1 MATAARRGKSSPRAS
16 GKKSKSARSVATA
29 SKENNR
35 PPQALLAIVQ
45 NYIDGRWRDAEFGET
60 TDVEDPSNGR
70 IIAKAPA
77 GTVRDAKAAIE
88 SAKKAFSTWKAT
100 PPMVRARYVLK
111 AFQIAESRKEELARI
126 MAIEGGKVL
135 SDARGEITKGNNL
148 LEFYAGEGFR
158 FYGETAPSELA
169 GNFLYTIRQPIG
181 VVGVVT
187 PWNFPWA
194 IPCWK
199 IAPAL
204 VAGCTVV
211 FKPASFTPY
220 LAAELVRCF
229 ESAGLPAGV
238 LNFVVGAG
246 SKVGNEIIT
255 HKDVKVVSFTGSCGV
270 GRKVEEMCGILNKK
284 VTCEMGGKNPCVI
297 LSDADLDAAVC
308 GVIRGAFGNAG
319 QRCTATSRLIL
330 EESIADKFLEKLL
343 PEVKKIVPGPGIDPA
358 STMSPLIDKSQLDV
372 VLGYI
377 AKARS
382 EGNKLLIGGNRII
395 RDGLDK
401 GYFVEPTV
409 FDHVRTTDTLFQEEV
424 FGPVLAVT
432 RVKNS
437 DEAFRAANQV
447 VFGLSSSI
455 YTRDLNTA
463 MRFIDAIEAGMVH
476 VNSPTIGGEAQV
488 PFGGIK
494 ESGCGGREMAKDGI
508 QFFTELKTVFID
520 YTGGA
525 RMSNIY

>member
-1 MATAARRGKSSPRAS
+1 MATMTKKHKAGTQPARKSN
-16 GKKSKSARSVATA
+16 SKPAGARPE
-29 SKENNR
+29 SKG
-35 PPQALLAIVQ
+35 LMTIVQ
-45 NYIDGRWRDAEFGET
+45 NFIDGRWQPAEYNDT
-60 TDVEDPSNGR
+60 IDVENPSNGH

-77 GTVRDAKAAIE
+77 STVRDAKSAIE
-88 SAKKAFSTWKAT
+88 AARKAFAGWKAT
-100 PPMVRARYVLK
+100 PPMARARFVLK
-111 AFQIAESRKEELARI
+111 AFQIAEARKEELARI

-158 FYGETAPSELA
+158 FYGESAPSELA
-169 GNFLYTIRQPIG
+169 QNFLFTLRQPIG
-181 VVGVVT
+181 VAAVVT

-204 VAGCTVV
+204 VAGNTVV
-211 FKPASFTPY
+211 FKPASFTPW

-229 ESAGLPAGV
+229 DEAGLPKGV
-238 LNFVVGAG
+238 LNFIVGPG
-246 SKVGNEIIT
+246 STVGNELIT
-255 HKDVKVVSFTGSCGV
+255 HQAVRVISFTGSTGV

-297 LSDADLDAAVC
+297 LADADLDAAVG

-330 EESIADKFLEKLL
+330 EDSIADKFLDKLL
-343 PEVKKIVPGPGIDPA
+343 PEVKKIKAGPGLDPA
-358 STMSPLIDKSQLDV
+358 STMSPLIDHSQLDT
-372 VLGYI
+372 VLEYI
-377 AKARS
+377 AKAKS
-382 EGNKLLIGGNRII
+382 EGNKLLLGGNRILK
-395 RDGLDK
+395 DGLDK

-409 FDHVRTTDTLFQEEV
+409 FDQVKTTDTLFKEEV

-432 RVKNS
+432 RVKDF
-437 DEAFRAANQV
+437 DEAVRASNGV

-455 YTRDLNTA
+455 YTRDLNKA
-463 MRFIDAIEAGMVH
+463 LRYVEAIEAGMVH
-476 VNSPTIGGEAQV
+476 INSPTIGGEAQM

-494 ESGCGGREMAKDGI
+494 ESGCGNREMAKEGI
-508 QFFTELKTVFID
+508 EFFTELKTVFVD
-520 YTGGA
+520 YTGTI
-525 RMSNIY
+525 RTSNIY